1 MEMERLRAEGRM
13 QKQAQV
19 FGMASGMLGG
29 SSALLA
35 GAGGKK

>member
-1 MEMERLRAEGRM
+1 MERQRVEGRR

-19 FGMASGMLGG
+19 FGMASGMFGG